1 MEAVDKKVLFN
12 AGGSGGYTVRVG
24 LPIDF
29 VNALG
34 ITKDENDVKVYLD
47 GDKIIIK
54 KDVE

>member
-1 MEAVDKKVLFN
+1 MEVVDKKVLFN

-29 VNALG
+29 VSALG

>member
-1 MEAVDKKVLFN
+1 MEPVNKKANFN
-12 AGGSGGYTVRVG
+12 KGGNGGYTVKVG